1 MKERSS
7 NSSNSPLHDRLHTA
21 HSPQRPFW
29 DLRGWSASGQM
40 VVSVIIGAGVGTLVS
55 TNAANGR
62 ADLAFWLGFPG
73 GLFLRALKALVI
85 PLIFCSIVCSTV
97 EMSTLGLAGTV
108 GSSTFL
114 CYMATTALAVLT
126 GIVSCTA
133 FKSLYS
139 GHDEAI
145 ELLET
150 NVAFVCGGGGF
161 ATGDDGSDGSGI
173 THVMT
178 AVGDDRHGSSSSR
191 SVQCLPLST
200 EDEPFFGSDDAD
212 EIIDRLSRNA
222 TFGFLDVNGVVQ
234 RTTSSIVAEQ
244 ESIPETIAGALES
257 IVTDNFTAATA
268 EPDILA
274 IICFAIFF
282 GSAVAKID
290 ALLLGRKN
298 LVLVLLS
305 QLNEVVTAMLALVL
319 SLTPLA
325 VASLIAGAIATVDD
339 YSKLLGDVGTLMA
352 SYFTTFAVQGRR
364 LF

>member
-1 MKERSS
+1 MF
-7 NSSNSPLHDRLHTA
+7 L
-21 HSPQRPFW
+21 
-29 DLRGWSASGQM
+29 
-40 VVSVIIGAGVGTLVS
+40 SVIIGAGVGTVVS
-55 TNAANGR
+55 TSAANGR
-62 ADLAFWLGFPG
+62 ANLAFWLGFPG
-73 GLFLRALKALVI
+73 DLFLRALKALVI

-108 GSSTFL
+108 GKSTFL

-339 YSKLLGDVGTLMA
+339 YSKLLHDVGTLMA
-352 SYFTTFAVQGRR
+352 SYFTTFTVQGRR